1 VSAKHARSKPAKS
14 KAVREPF
21 VVGAKVTAGS
31 LNVLG

>member
-1 VSAKHARSKPAKS
+1 VSAKQVRGKPT
-14 KAVREPF
+14 KATTVRKPF